1 MMPISGPVR
10 TMFRRS
16 LRLKLIAGVA
26 LVHLILMTIL
36 VADLVQRQKSFLL
49 SELAQRAIN
58 HARVIAVTASS
69 WVVADD
75 LVGMEEV
82 LTSSAEGGDLRYA
95 MIVDPK
101 GRVLAHTER
110 DKIGEYLRDETSLA
124 VLSGEQKPRL
134 IASDSRTLYAAA
146 PVSVEHRLIG
156 WSLLALDKTA
166 TNAYLSY
173 VTRTGIYYTLA
184 AILAGTVFAIFLAR
198 SILHQLS
205 LLLQGVDRLANDQL
219 DQPVPIVSHD
229 EVGRVS
235 FALNDAAR
243 SLRESRARLQ
253 QEMSEREKAEQD
265 FRSLSRRQIGMIEEE
280 RKRIAQDL
288 HDEFGQALTGV
299 QFGLMSLQRELPAGG
314 VPLRE
319 KCDQLAT
326 LVGQM
331 GNSIDTIASD
341 LRPAALDHLGLVPAL
356 ESFLSELSRRGF
368 GLKTELEAVGFNR
381 RLDPEVELACYRIIQ
396 ESLTNIAKHA
406 KATRAEIRLTVSYP
420 NVILTIR
427 DDGQGFGLQEAPD
440 NEQVSPHRLGILG
453 MRERAAAVGGS
464 FEIRSGGASGS
475 LIRVELPVKLKAGDE
490 QD

>member
-219 DQPVPIVSHD
+219 TS
-229 EVGRVS
+229 RC
-235 FALNDAAR
+235 R
-243 SLRESRARLQ
+243 S
-253 QEMSEREKAEQD
+253 
-265 FRSLSRRQIGMIEEE
+265 
-280 RKRIAQDL
+280 
-288 HDEFGQALTGV
+288 
-299 QFGLMSLQRELPAGG
+299 
-314 VPLRE
+314 
-319 KCDQLAT
+319 
-326 LVGQM
+326 
-331 GNSIDTIASD
+331 
-341 LRPAALDHLGLVPAL
+341 
-356 ESFLSELSRRGF
+356 
-368 GLKTELEAVGFNR
+368 
-381 RLDPEVELACYRIIQ
+381 
-396 ESLTNIAKHA
+396 
-406 KATRAEIRLTVSYP
+406 
-420 NVILTIR
+420 
-427 DDGQGFGLQEAPD
+427 
-440 NEQVSPHRLGILG
+440 
-453 MRERAAAVGGS
+453 
-464 FEIRSGGASGS
+464 
-475 LIRVELPVKLKAGDE
+475 
-490 QD
+490 